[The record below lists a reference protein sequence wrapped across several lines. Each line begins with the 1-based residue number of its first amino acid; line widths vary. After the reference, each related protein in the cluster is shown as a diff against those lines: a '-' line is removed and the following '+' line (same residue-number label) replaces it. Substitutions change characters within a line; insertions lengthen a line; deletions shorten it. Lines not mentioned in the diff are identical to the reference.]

1 MVGNKYMQSIKK
13 IKQIKDSRILVRV
26 DFNVPIENKKV
37 RNDFKIQAALPTINY
52 LRKKGAKIILVSHI
66 SGDGTES
73 LAPVALYL
81 NKFFSVTFVPDVIGK
96 DVITAVS
103 SMKSG
108 DVILLENLRKEAG
121 EKENSK
127 FFTVA
132 LASLG
137 DIYVNEA
144 FPECH
149 REYASIVGVP
159 KVLPSYAGLHLE
171 KEIEELS
178 LISSPKQPFV
188 ALLGGAKFSTKLP
201 LISKFLQTA
210 DSVFVGGAL
219 ANTLLKAQ
227 GKEIGVSLTDE
238 VTDDIQKVAKN
249 KKLVDVTDV
258 VVIRDDQKKT
268 VSVDAVEKKDT
279 IADIG
284 PKTIEQLVAICAKA
298 KTVVWNGPFGIYEK
312 GFVGA
317 TKTLLLA
324 LSKQKKTRVIIGG
337 GDIVTVVGDLGL
349 TDSFTHVS
357 TGGGATLEFL
367 AKGTLP
373 GIEALG

>member
-1 MVGNKYMQSIKK
+1 MQSIKK

-26 DFNVPIENKKV
+26 DFNVPIENKKI
-37 RNDFKIQAALPTINY
+37 RDDFRLQAALPTINY
-52 LRKKGAKIILVSHI
+52 LRKKGAKVILMSHI
-66 SGDGTES
+66 GDDGKES
-73 LAPVALYL
+73 LEPVATYL
-81 NKFFSVTFVPDVIGK
+81 NKLFPVTFVPDVIGK
-96 DVITAVS
+96 EAIAVVA
-103 SMKSG
+103 SMKAG

-127 FFTVA
+127 FFTLA

-137 DIYVNEA
+137 DIYVNDA
-144 FPECH
+144 FSVSH
-149 REYASIVGVP
+149 REHASVVGIP
-159 KVLPSYAGLHLE
+159 KVLPSYVGLSLE
-171 KEIEELS
+171 KEIKELS
-178 LISSPKQPFV
+178 SISSPAHPFV

-201 LISKFLQTA
+201 LISKFLSTA
-210 DSVFVGGAL
+210 EHVFVGGAL

-227 GKEIGVSLTDE
+227 GKEIGMSLTDE

-249 KKLVDVTDV
+249 KKLVDVMDV
-258 VVIRDDQKKT
+258 VVIRDDQKKI
-268 VSVDAVEKKDT
+268 VLADAVEKKDI

-284 PKTIEQLVAICAKA
+284 PKTIEHLVAICTKA
-298 KTVVWNGPFGIYEK
+298 KTIVWNGPFGIYEK
-312 GFVGA
+312 GFIGA

-324 LSKQKKTRVIIGG
+324 LSKQKKTKIIIGG

-357 TGGGATLEFL
+357 TGGGATLDFL

>member
-1 MVGNKYMQSIKK
+1 MQSIKK
-13 IKQIKDSRILVRV
+13 IKNLKDKRVLVRAGFDVSIDNGKIRDDFRIKD
-26 DFNVPIENKKV
+26 
-37 RNDFKIQAALPTINY
+37 ALPTINY
-52 LRKKGAKIILVSHI
+52 LRKKGAKVILMAHI
-66 SGDGTES
+66 GDDGKES

-81 NKFFSVTFVPDVIGK
+81 NKLFPVVFVPDVVGK
-96 DVITAVS
+96 DAITAVS
-103 SMKSG
+103 SMKAG
-108 DVILLENLRKEAG
+108 DVVLLENLRKEVG

-144 FPECH
+144 FSVCH
-149 REYASIVGVP
+149 REHASIVGVP
-159 KVLPSYAGLHLE
+159 RVLPSYAGLSLE
-171 KEIEELS
+171 KEIEELDS
-178 LISSPKQPFV
+178 ISSPKQPFV

-210 DSVFVGGAL
+210 DHVFVGGAL

-227 GKEIGVSLTDE
+227 GKEIGSSLADTVTEDIEKVSRSKKII
-238 VTDDIQKVAKN
+238 DIV
-249 KKLVDVTDV
+249 DV
-258 VVIRDDQKKT
+258 VVIREDQKKT
-268 VSVDAVEKKDT
+268 IPVTGVEKKDV

-284 PKTIEQLVAICAKA
+284 PETVAALIEVCAKA

-337 GDIVTVVGDLGL
+337 GDIVAVVDDLGL
-349 TDSFTHVS
+349 TEAFTHVS

-367 AKGTLP
+367 TKGTLP